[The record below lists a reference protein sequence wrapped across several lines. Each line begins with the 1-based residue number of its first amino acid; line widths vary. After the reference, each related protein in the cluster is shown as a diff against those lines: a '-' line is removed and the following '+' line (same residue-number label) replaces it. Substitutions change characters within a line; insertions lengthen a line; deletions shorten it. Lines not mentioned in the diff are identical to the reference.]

1 MQIKRIRYSPQCVEI
16 VIISHGGAHSV
27 NFHTL
32 AGLLNVSG
40 NGIGDEL
47 VHDILQVSG
56 RHLPADDVNHLLPD
70 VPHLIHNLLILRWN

>member
-1 MQIKRIRYSPQCVEI
+1 MFSFYVEI
-16 VIISHGGAHSV
+16 VIIFSRWSHPQY
-27 NFHTL
+27 FLTL

-56 RHLPADDVNHLLPD
+56 GHLPADDVDHLLAD
-70 VPHLIHNLLILRWN
+70 VPHLGHQL